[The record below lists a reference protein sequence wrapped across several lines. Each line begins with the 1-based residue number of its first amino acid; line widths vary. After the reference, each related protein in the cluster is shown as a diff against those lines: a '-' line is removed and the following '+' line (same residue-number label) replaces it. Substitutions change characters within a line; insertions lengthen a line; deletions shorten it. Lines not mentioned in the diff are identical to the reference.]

1 MESNITTEATLAI
14 LQFGFRTL
22 KLERIFATCFTDNIA
37 SFRVMEK
44 AGMSYEGL
52 MRSYHEK
59 NGIRIDVKIY
69 GITQNDWVQNKPT
82 DCELF

>member
-1 MESNITTEATLAI
+1 
-14 LQFGFRTL
+14 
-22 KLERIFATCFTDNIA
+22 
-37 SFRVMEK
+37 MEK